1 MRTVRVL
8 ASDPDLLAA
17 VEDSARRRDA
27 REELSLADGNEEQGV
42 AAPALEGILEPL
54 GFRGKVQLPGTRGT
68 HAAALEELRT
78 RLTEQR
84 ELRLASERHQRQ
96 LSRLRDRSDRLR
108 ATTQLSAL
116 ARLARG
122 IDEYDGWP
130 GDADGV
136 AEPARDEERTG

>member
-27 REELSLADGNEEQGV
+27 
-42 AAPALEGILEPL
+42 
-54 GFRGKVQLPGTRGT
+54 
-68 HAAALEELRT
+68 LEELRT
-78 RLTEQR
+78 RPTEQR
-84 ELRLASERHQRQ
+84 ELLHLASERHQRQ

-136 AEPARDEERTG
+136 AEPARNEERTG